1 MGQRDSPFVPFFG
14 WNGGGSVGVYPPE
27 DVAVEAAKKR
37 RGRRAPEP
45 PRAVIEYVLP
55 ESPADDAGFTP
66 GCIITSV
73 DGQPVRDMI
82 DWRWLT
88 ADDFITLGYI
98 DTDGEAGEVAEKLKK
113 IIRNHD
119 GNISELDLVEF
130 TKELGDVLWYLAMMS
145 HQVGLSLED
154 VAATNLAKLSG
165 RKERSVIKST
175 GDNR

>member
-1 MGQRDSPFVPFFG
+1 MTFDEYQKRARTTSAIDEQSPT
-14 WNGGGSVGVYPPE
+14 
-27 DVAVEAAKKR
+27 
-37 RGRRAPEP
+37 APYYF
-45 PRAVIEYVLP
+45 A
-55 ESPADDAGFTP
+55 
-66 GCIITSV
+66 
-73 DGQPVRDMI
+73 
-82 DWRWLT
+82 
-88 ADDFITLGYI
+88 LGLN
-98 DTDGEAGEVAEKLKK
+98 GEAGEVAEKLKK

-130 TKELGDVLWYLAMMS
+130 KKELGDVLWYLAMMS